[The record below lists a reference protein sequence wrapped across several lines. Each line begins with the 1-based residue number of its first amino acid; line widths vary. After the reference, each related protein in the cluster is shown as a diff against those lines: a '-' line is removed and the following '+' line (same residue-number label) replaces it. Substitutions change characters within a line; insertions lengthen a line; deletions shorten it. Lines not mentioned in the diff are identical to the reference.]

1 MNNSVGNNP
10 NEQLLLVGMLR
21 VMYPH
26 KNFSDGPYE
35 GAASAVI
42 SAANTTPGQA
52 LILYNGLRELESR
65 SFSSMDPVAATSYLK
80 GIEDSPFFA
89 IVKGSGLVALYNNHE
104 VWKTLGYEGPSFDL
118 GGYLNRGFNDLD
130 WLPEPRITEFEEVND
145 Q

>member
-10 NEQLLLVGMLR
+10 NEQLLLVRMLR

-80 GIEDSPFFA
+80 SIEDSPFFA

>member
-1 MNNSVGNNP
+1 MNNSVSNTNND
-10 NEQLLLVGMLR
+10 QLLLVGMLR

-35 GAASAVI
+35 EAASAVI

-52 LILYNGLRELESR
+52 LILYNGLRDLESG
-65 SFSSMDPVAATSYLK
+65 SFSNLDPAAATSYLK
-80 GIEDSPFFA
+80 GIEDGPFFA
-89 IVKGSGLVALYNNHE
+89 VVKGSGLVALYNNHE
-104 VWKTLGYEGPSFDL
+104 VWETLGYEGPSFAL

-130 WLPEPRITEFEEVND
+130 WLPEPRITEFEEVNN